1 MRKKLF
7 NSLCFLV
14 CSLLLLTGC
23 EKDQLLPTDAEDG
36 NKTENELPIRLNAD
50 DYDSDNTY
58 YMLND
63 DEPSEVYFDRNQRS
77 FYVTSLCKSP
87 LTMIITL

>member
-58 YMLND
+58 YMLMMTNHQKYTST
-63 DEPSEVYFDRNQRS
+63 ETKEVS
-77 FYVTSLCKSP
+77 
-87 LTMIITL
+87 M